1 MMMIYDILFILQCQV
16 STTVMDLVVVFIL
29 FVFIHGF
36 ISPQNGSK
44 KTEQKQDLTKLN

>member
-1 MMMIYDILFILQCQV
+1 MMIIYDIMLILQYEV

-44 KTEQKQDLTKLN
+44 KTE